1 MIRQISYRAGL
12 VWVAFVGL
20 FALAFVLR
28 WRVLEGYH
36 PVLQNADE
44 VSRFLNTLLIRHDR
58 PALSEAFGIYT
69 FNPTYDY
76 TGFPPLQL
84 WLHAW
89 LHRWVEMQVAF
100 PVPADYVLAARYL
113 SLAASMLTLVL
124 MLWMGYVLGRPLG
137 NGWALLCGWLTGF
150 VWAITPVIIL
160 VTNLG
165 LADPLLYPFIPLC
178 DHCDGLHGSCG
189 LAYICGCL
197 SHQRYPCD
205 LHQIRAGLCACV
217 SGSCSPGH
225 HRKARLA
232 GCLTLDWR
240 DGGYLRYMTAGWLIW
255 GNQMFGLENRETQIF
270 YRDGPCKRLLL
281 ALEFRQF
288 YRHP

>member
-28 WRVLEGYH
+28 WRVLGGYH

-124 MLWMGYVLGRPLG
+124 MLWMGYVLARPLG

-150 VWAITPVIIL
+150 VWAVTPVIIL

-165 LADPLLYPFIPLC
+165 LADPLLYPFIPLAIITMVHAIRR
-178 DHCDGLHGSCG
+178 DSPPFAILTLISVILAIYTKYA
-189 LAYICGCL
+189 LAYALVFPAVAALGIIVKRG
-197 SHQRYPCD
+197 
-205 LHQIRAGLCACV
+205 
-217 SGSCSPGH
+217 
-225 HRKARLA
+225 
-232 GCLTLDWR
+232 WR
-240 DGGYLRYMTAGWLIW
+240 GALPWIGAMAVISAMTAGWLIW

-270 YRDGPCKRLLL
+270 FREGLAQRVLV